1 MLIYLLRFQNEH
13 VVLEED
19 RIINFTFFFFLHD
32 ELISKFLC
40 FNLAVACK
48 LKTKLYA

>member
-19 RIINFTFFFFLHD
+19 RIINLTFFFLHD

-40 FNLAVACK
+40 FNLAVAFK